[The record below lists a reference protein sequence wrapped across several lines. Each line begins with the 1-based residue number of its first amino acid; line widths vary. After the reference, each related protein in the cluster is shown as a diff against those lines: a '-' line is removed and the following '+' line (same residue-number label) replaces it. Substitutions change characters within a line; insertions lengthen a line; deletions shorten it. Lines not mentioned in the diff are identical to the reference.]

1 MAARILSWKIDDY
14 KYAYLVKVGGSHIS
28 NRITNETLLSE
39 MVTEV
44 GKWEF
49 PQYKEAFLDMNE
61 ELRKA
66 YNITIPSD
74 GTRIDEYFGQVHTN
88 DILVLTG
95 KDGAKGSNGS
105 NGLPGTDGSGG
116 GVYDRFND
124 AIDKKLDE
132 IKEDIK
138 KDNEDVKNEI
148 ENKVTDTLSDA
159 KKEIEDTK
167 KELENVRKDL
177 EEKLGNAKDAL
188 DKASK
193 LFEMD
198 DDNITP
204 DAIKE
209 VFSAT
214 SEFSDWMTGYSGF
227 VQNIKTDYDRAS
239 TKMGLIGTG
248 ESALDGLFTWFGT
261 SLNTTSGTVGSVR
274 QDLAAVSGVIA
285 QYATWYDENAESAAN
300 AARIINASA
309 ATIED
314 TIKYIQGSGL
324 TTEIERKMDAM
335 AGTIIDKALAESELG
350 VASVKNE
357 LNALSAYVLT
367 QIVYENPDGTLT
379 VIGDKMKAIEGEM
392 ERYMTRTDNLMKET
406 TDLRESWSIASGK
419 LSTVAQLTAETDAD
433 GNIIYYTSGSSGEQ
447 VVYYNSENGKFYYDK
462 GFMQECPASK
472 VYVHFSSVLDSY
484 IKQTASS
491 ITISVSD
498 NSALTASI
506 KAEILGDKSFINMI
520 ADEVNIDA
528 EVIMRELSA
537 KTGNIGGIILHDGLI
552 YSMKENEDGNPEFI
566 LNGKNGG
573 FSATNAYI
581 RGDIVANS
589 LTLGDGTSMSDY
601 IDDKIKDAVTGST
614 GNTGT
619 TGTTTGLTE
628 DEVNKLIEDYLK
640 SKEFNDL
647 LLSGGYIT
655 KDNIYDYVTSGSSG
669 MSQAEIEAL
678 CERLVGAEVNKALGV
693 EEMEDGRLKHT
704 VIVGGKE
711 YTWITADIGN
721 YLLLDTMVSGTS
733 GDSKYSF
740 VVDKKGLLQANNAII
755 YGEIYANK
763 GYIGKLTFDE
773 GAISG
778 DGFTI
783 SKEGINGNGWS
794 FNGSGGDGGSGGS
807 GSGGS
812 GSGSGNGDGGA
823 IITKGRIG
831 AVNITDYGLEV
842 YSGDTLTAFINGSA
856 DFASDKSGDKGRII
870 YSAGVAKSGD
880 TMWYAWTT
888 DDETTLGNNGVLYT
902 LIDYANTAST
912 VSFIDGNKIDCYLRA
927 GDGTVL
933 DGCYA
938 STYYYD
944 EDQKRV
950 DINRIYNFYSLTG
963 ARVYYVRNTAKDVS
977 LNSNELGSTKIY
989 EDGTIVTNKLEAR
1002 GGTFL
1007 GNLDV
1012 VDGIFRGKVNATAG
1026 TLNNVTARNMDLS
1039 GNISLFKG
1047 NNFII
1052 YSGNSKTPAVLM
1064 TNGPIETNNTIS
1076 YKPKSLNI
1084 YEQNFV
1090 NYPKHSNPSTVL
1102 ASFSV
1107 TKGDVITIPY
1117 MSFYSTVIVSTGNT
1131 ASAPHLLLLAR
1142 IMDENGVEKF
1152 SKTITGA
1159 EIKWSK
1165 FTEKEGLIYKAI
1177 NTWSGDTVQF
1187 DVITATTNGTFY
1199 LNCATAY
1206 DLSEKRDFT
1215 ITPSVKING
1224 GATNNETIS
1233 VASTSSKKLV
1243 NIGTDGFQVTW
1254 GNNNIAKFSGWDIG
1268 DKNYLTILLQSNGY
1282 GLKID
1287 PNGIMINLGEKWQT
1301 LSVNSDG
1308 TLKLL

>member
-1 MAARILSWKIDDY
+1 MAARIISWKIDDY

-28 NRITNETLLSE
+28 NRITDASVLAE
-39 MVTEV
+39 MVKEV
-44 GKWEF
+44 GGYSYSTYYNAFQEMN
-49 PQYKEAFLDMNE
+49 KELYN
-61 ELRKA
+61 A
-66 YNITIPSD
+66 YSVTVPEKI
-74 GTRIDEYFGQVHTN
+74 GEYYGNVKVD
-88 DILVLTG
+88 DILILTG
-95 KDGAKGSNGS
+95 KDGAKGA
-105 NGLPGTDGSGG
+105 DGSGG
-116 GVYDRFND
+116 YPGTGSGSSIYDDFND

-138 KDNEDVKNEI
+138 KDNEDVKNEL
-148 ENKVTDTLSDA
+148 ENKVTDTITDA

-167 KELENVRKDL
+167 KELDDVRKDL
-177 EEKLGNAKDAL
+177 EKKLGDAKDAL

-193 LFEMD
+193 LFELD
-198 DDNITP
+198 DENITP

-214 SEFSDWMTGYSGF
+214 SEFSDWMTDYSGF

-794 FNGSGGDGGSGGS
+794 FDGSGGNDGSG
-807 GSGGS
+807 
-812 GSGSGNGDGGA
+812 A
-823 IITKGRIG
+823 TITKGRIG

-902 LIDYANTAST
+902 LIDYANSASTAS
-912 VSFIDGNKIDCYLRA
+912 FINGNRIDCYLRT

-933 DGCYA
+933 DECYA

-944 EDQKRV
+944 EETGQNIYV
-950 DINRIYNFYSLTG
+950 NRIYNFYSPTG
-963 ARVYYVRNTAKDVS
+963 ARVYYVRNSAKDVS
-977 LNSNELGSTKIY
+977 LDSNSLGSTKIY

-1012 VDGIFRGKVNATAG
+1012 QDGNFRGKINATGG
-1026 TLNNVTARNMDLS
+1026 TLNNITANNINLN
-1039 GNISLFKG
+1039 GNISLYDS
-1047 NNFII
+1047 NNLIM
-1052 YSGNSKTPAVLM
+1052 YSGSSKDPIFKIENS
-1064 TNGPIETNNTIS
+1064 PIGDDRETTQYI
-1076 YKPKSLNI
+1076 YDLNVKEI
-1084 YEQNFV
+1084 NITEYDKNFNKYEF
-1090 NYPKHSNPSTVL
+1090 L
-1102 ASFSV
+1102 ASSNV
-1107 TKGDVITIPY
+1107 
-1117 MSFYSTVIVSTGNT
+1117 
-1131 ASAPHLLLLAR
+1131 L
-1142 IMDENGVEKF
+1142 
-1152 SKTITGA
+1152 
-1159 EIKWSK
+1159 
-1165 FTEKEGLIYKAI
+1165 
-1177 NTWSGDTVQF
+1177 SGDTISIP
-1187 DVITATTNGTFY
+1187 VITFKSRVISYDEKDRIAPTVKLIGDIINSAGTVVTAKTLNIDLKYIDDPKQSPHAKFSDWSGQTSSFVLSSTVNGYFRLKAQY
-1199 LNCATAY
+1199 
-1206 DLSEKRDFT
+1206 DFT
-1215 ITPSVKING
+1215 VKGKPNSNFYNVTSING
-1224 GATNNETIS
+1224 YANNN
-1233 VASTSSKKLV
+1233 KLYIYG
-1243 NIGTDGFQVTW
+1243 NGPRKPLMKFGTDGFRLVW
-1254 GNNNIAKFSGWDIG
+1254 GNYGENIVSFMPKDGADFE
-1268 DKNYLTILLQSNGY
+1268 ILFQSNNTLYARNIGKIAGIKIVDNSIQMKFGESTTEDWHTIY
-1282 GLKID
+1282 RDSNGFLKA
-1287 PNGIMINLGEKWQT
+1287 N
-1301 LSVNSDG
+1301 
-1308 TLKLL
+1308 

>member
-1 MAARILSWKIDDY
+1 MAARIISWKIDDY

-28 NRITNETLLSE
+28 NRITDASVLAE
-39 MVTEV
+39 MVKEV
-44 GKWEF
+44 GGYSYSTYYNAFQEMN
-49 PQYKEAFLDMNE
+49 KELYN
-61 ELRKA
+61 A
-66 YNITIPSD
+66 YSVTVPEKI
-74 GTRIDEYFGQVHTN
+74 GEYYGNVKVD
-88 DILVLTG
+88 DILILTG
-95 KDGAKGSNGS
+95 KDGAKGA
-105 NGLPGTDGSGG
+105 DGSGG
-116 GVYDRFND
+116 YPGTGSGSSIYDDFND

-138 KDNEDVKNEI
+138 KDNEDVKNEL
-148 ENKVTDTLSDA
+148 ENKVTDSLTDA

-167 KELENVRKDL
+167 KELDDVRKDL
-177 EEKLGNAKDAL
+177 EKKLGDAKDAL

-193 LFEMD
+193 LFELD
-198 DDNITP
+198 DENITP

-214 SEFSDWMTGYSGF
+214 SEFSDWMTDYSGF
-227 VQNIKTDYDRAS
+227 VQDIKTDYDRAA

-248 ESALDGLFTWFGT
+248 ESAVDGLFTWFGS

-314 TIKYIQGSGL
+314 TIKYIQGSGI

-419 LSTVAQLTAETDAD
+419 LSTVAHLTAETDAD

-447 VVYYNSENGKFYYDK
+447 VVYYNPENGKFYYDK

-552 YSMKENEDGNPEFI
+552 YSMKENEDRNPEFI

-581 RGDIVANS
+581 RGDIVAKS

-601 IDDKIKDAVTGST
+601 IDNKIKDAVTGST

-640 SKEFNDL
+640 SDAFNDI
-647 LLSGGYIT
+647 LSGGGYIT

-733 GDSKYSF
+733 GDSNYSF

-783 SKEGINGNGWS
+783 SKEGINGNGWN
-794 FNGSGGDGGSGGS
+794 FNGGGGDGGSGSGGDGG
-807 GSGGS
+807 
-812 GSGSGNGDGGA
+812 GGA

-842 YSGDTLTAFINGSA
+842 YSGNTLTAFINGSA
-856 DFASDKSGDKGRII
+856 DFASDKSGNKGRII

-902 LIDYANTAST
+902 LIDYANSASTAS
-912 VSFIDGNKIDCYLRA
+912 FINENRIDCYLRT
-927 GDGTVL
+927 GDGNVL
-933 DGCYA
+933 DECYA

-944 EDQKRV
+944 EETGKNIYV
-950 DINRIYNFYSLTG
+950 NRIYNFYSPTG
-963 ARVYYVRNTAKDVS
+963 ARVYYVRNSAKDVS
-977 LNSNELGSTKIY
+977 LDSNSLGSTKIY

-1012 VDGIFRGKVNATAG
+1012 QDGNFRGKINATGG
-1026 TLNNVTARNMDLS
+1026 TLNNIKANNINLN
-1039 GNISLFKG
+1039 GNISLYDS
-1047 NNFII
+1047 NNLIM
-1052 YSGNSKTPAVLM
+1052 YSGSSKDPIFKIENS
-1064 TNGPIETNNTIS
+1064 PIGEDNEITQYIHDLNVKETNVTEYDKNFN
-1076 YKPKSLNI
+1076 K
-1084 YEQNFV
+1084 YEI
-1090 NYPKHSNPSTVL
+1090 L
-1102 ASFSV
+1102 ASSNV
-1107 TKGDVITIPY
+1107 
-1117 MSFYSTVIVSTGNT
+1117 
-1131 ASAPHLLLLAR
+1131 L
-1142 IMDENGVEKF
+1142 
-1152 SKTITGA
+1152 
-1159 EIKWSK
+1159 
-1165 FTEKEGLIYKAI
+1165 
-1177 NTWSGDTVQF
+1177 SGDTISIPEFTFKSRVTSYYGK
-1187 DVITATTNGTFY
+1187 DRIAPTVKLIGDIINSAGTVVTAKTLNIDLKYISDPRQSGHARFSDWSGQTSSFNLSSTVNGYFRLKAQY
-1199 LNCATAY
+1199 
-1206 DLSEKRDFT
+1206 DFT
-1215 ITPSVKING
+1215 VAGRLNSYPYFYNFTSING
-1224 GATNNETIS
+1224 YANN
-1233 VASTSSKKLV
+1233 KKIYIYRKLLRKPLMKF
-1243 NIGTDGFQVTW
+1243 GTDGFRLVW
-1254 GNNNIAKFSGWDIG
+1254 GDYGENIVSFMPKQDGADFE
-1268 DKNYLTILLQSNGY
+1268 ILFQSNNTLWGKDVGKIAGIKIVDNSIQMKFGESTTEY
-1282 GLKID
+1282 WHTIYRDSNGFLKA
-1287 PNGIMINLGEKWQT
+1287 K
-1301 LSVNSDG
+1301 
-1308 TLKLL
+1308 